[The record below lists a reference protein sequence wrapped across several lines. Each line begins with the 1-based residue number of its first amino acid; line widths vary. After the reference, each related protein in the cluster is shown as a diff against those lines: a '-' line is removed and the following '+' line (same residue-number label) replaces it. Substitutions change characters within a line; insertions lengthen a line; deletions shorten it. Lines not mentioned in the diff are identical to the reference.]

1 MSFVPSGPAF
11 AKNTHN
17 TPNHLCQ
24 KRKLGVVPAGSLRGK
39 RDRAIPRSLPCG
51 IAFGS
56 CICTTD
62 CINKASRSSWIK
74 LIWPSRLQ
82 KDLATKFDAW
92 LDSQRLSAGDIWS
105 REIEQ
110 AIDRADVVLALLSAG
125 SFTSDICRECPC
137 FSHKKRSVQ
146 EFLAGNALFVF
157 NDLCEAPL
165 CTATQIERLPARF
178 VHGQSELVGR
188 RSESVLE

>member
-1 MSFVPSGPAF
+1 
-11 AKNTHN
+11 
-17 TPNHLCQ
+17 
-24 KRKLGVVPAGSLRGK
+24 
-39 RDRAIPRSLPCG
+39 
-51 IAFGS
+51 
-56 CICTTD
+56 
-62 CINKASRSSWIK
+62 
-74 LIWPSRLQ
+74 LIWHSRLQ

-92 LDSQRLSAGDIWS
+92 LDTQRLSAGDIWS

-110 AIDRADVVLALLSAG
+110 AIDRADVVLAL
-125 SFTSDICRECPC
+125 TSDICRECPC

-165 CTATQIERLPARF
+165 CTVTQIERLPARF
-178 VHGQSELVGR
+178 VHGQSEHVGR